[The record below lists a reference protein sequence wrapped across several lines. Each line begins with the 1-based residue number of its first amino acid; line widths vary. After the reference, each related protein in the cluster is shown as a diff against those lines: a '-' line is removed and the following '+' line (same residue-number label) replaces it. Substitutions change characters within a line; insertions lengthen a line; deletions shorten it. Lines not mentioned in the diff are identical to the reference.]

1 MNPLTHFRAAAAAL
15 FLASMFAADSPPRAV
30 HVTEKNY
37 KVYRGDGTPCSLN
50 DVFEAAG
57 KAVVTF
63 VGEEHDDPV
72 AHYLELEVLKA
83 LPAAKTVLAMEMFE
97 RDVQR
102 VLDEYLSGI
111 ITDEHLI
118 ASGRAWSGYKTNYR
132 PMVEYA
138 KESHIRVIA
147 SNAPRRYV
155 NRVSRLGKESLSAL
169 SDEAKATIAPLPY
182 AEASTEYA
190 ENFRRVMEE
199 VRKQQPPEK
208 NPPDPRFGLQA
219 QSLWDA
225 TMAYSIAESLIQNP
239 EAHVLHINGS
249 FHSEHKLGIL
259 DHLQRYRPNTATVVV
274 TVTPR
279 DDFPKWSSKLANTG
293 DFVIVTDAAV
303 ERKSS
308 SPAPT
313 SRR

>member
-1 MNPLTHFRAAAAAL
+1 MNPRTLFRAAV
-15 FLASMFAADSPPRAV
+15 LAVCLVSMFAADSPRKAV
-30 HVTEKNY
+30 QVTEKNY
-37 KVYRGDGTPCSLN
+37 RVYRGDGTPSSLN

-57 KAVVTF
+57 GAVVTF

-83 LPAAKTVLAMEMFE
+83 LPTAKAVLAMEMFE
-97 RDVQR
+97 RDVQS
-102 VLDEYLSGI
+102 VVDEYLSGI
-111 ITDEHLI
+111 ITEEHLI
-118 ASGRAWSGYKTNYR
+118 ASGRAWPGYKTDYR
-132 PMVEYA
+132 PMVEHA
-138 KESHIRVIA
+138 KENHIRVIA

-169 SDEAKATIAPLPY
+169 SDEAKATLAPLPY

-199 VRKQQPPEK
+199 VKKQQPPEK
-208 NPPDPRFGLQA
+208 NPRDPRFGLQA

-239 EAHVLHINGS
+239 DGHLLHINGS
-249 FHSEHKLGIL
+249 FHSEHRLGIL
-259 DHLQRYRPNTATVVV
+259 EHLQRYRPNTPTLVV

-279 DDFPKWSSKLANTG
+279 DDFPKWSAKLANTG
-293 DFVIVTDAAV
+293 DFVIVTDAAL
-303 ERKSS
+303 EKKSS
-308 SPAPT
+308 SRGE
-313 SRR
+313 SKR

>member
-1 MNPLTHFRAAAAAL
+1 MNPPIRLRVAVTAVF
-15 FLASMFAADSPPRAV
+15 FASMFAADSSPRAV
-30 HVTEKNY
+30 QVTEKNY

-83 LPAAKTVLAMEMFE
+83 VPAARTVLAMEMFE
-97 RDVQR
+97 RDVQN
-102 VLDEYLSGI
+102 VVDEYLNGI
-111 ITDEHLI
+111 ITEEHLI
-118 ASGRAWSGYKTNYR
+118 ASGRAWPGYKTAYR
-132 PMVEYA
+132 PLVEHA
-138 KESHIRVIA
+138 KENHIRVIA
-147 SNAPRRYV
+147 SNAPRRSV

-169 SDEAKATIAPLPY
+169 SDQAKATIAPLPY
-182 AEASTEYA
+182 ADASAEYA

-208 NPPDPRFGLQA
+208 TPRDPRFGLQA

-225 TMAYSIAESLIQNP
+225 TMAYTIAESLIRNP
-239 EAHVLHINGS
+239 DSHLLHINGS
-249 FHSEHKLGIL
+249 FHSEHRLGIL

-293 DFVIVTDAAV
+293 DFVIVTDASL
-303 ERKSS
+303 EKKSS
-308 SPAPT
+308 SPAPK
-313 SRR
+313 R